1 MAINLAEKHRPWGV
15 KATDLSAQ
23 LWCEKQ
29 LEFSLTKPRI
39 RTFEMRAGEAI
50 HSDKE
55 KELYDIVEVAPKTKE
70 DRILLKLHN
79 TITAIE
85 GLKDTGIARE
95 IPLLGK
101 LTSLKVTGI
110 ADEAR
115 LKDGKLIILDTKT
128 RKSPTLPRI
137 AQSRATRFQMM
148 VYKELFDEISQGQ
161 YKPEDVLG
169 HYSLTSDSS
178 ASHDF
183 IKQHKDLG
191 QELEPNVL
199 KAAEKA
205 FSLFKELPIV
215 ENLQVRYEHQETK
228 DLIGT
233 DVFNFDYTLF
243 WGDCAFCEGF
253 WLGKRAAKPVAGHNA
268 WKCSYC
274 QYKNDCEAYRSFM
287 SDPAINPIFSQ
298 DTPPANNRTDN
309 LNTTPD

>member
-1 MAINLAEKHRPWGV
+1 MGINLVDKHRPWGV

-39 RTFEMRAGEAI
+39 RTAEMRKGEDI

-55 KELYDIVEVAPKTKE
+55 KELYDIVEVSPKTKE

-85 GLKDTGIARE
+85 GLEKTGIARE
-95 IPLLGK
+95 IPLLGR
-101 LTSLKVTGI
+101 LNSLKVTGI

-115 LKDGKLIILDTKT
+115 LEDGKLTILDTKT
-128 RKSPTLPRI
+128 RKSPTLPRA
-137 AQSRATRFQMM
+137 AQSRSTRFQMM
-148 VYKELFDEISQGQ
+148 VYKELFDEISHGQ
-161 YKPEDVLG
+161 YKPDDVLG
-169 HYSLTSDSS
+169 HYCLTSESS
-178 ASHDF
+178 ASQDF

-199 KAAEKA
+199 KAAKKA

-215 ENLQVRYEHQETK
+215 ESLQVRYEHQETK
-228 DLIGT
+228 NIIGT
-233 DVFNFDYTLF
+233 DDFKFDYTLF
-243 WGDCAFCEGF
+243 WGDCAFCEEF

-274 QYKNDCEAYRSFM
+274 QYKNECDAFKSFM
-287 SDPAINPIFSQ
+287 ADPAINPVYSQ
-298 DTPPANNRTDN
+298 DAPLANNHKDN
-309 LNTTPD
+309 PNITQD